1 MKRFVLPALPVA
13 LLVAC
18 SPSAVALQ
26 PGMWET
32 TIQFNS
38 VDLPGAS
45 PQELAQMRM
54 MMSRPQTHS
63 ACITPEQATNPLQ
76 RMMNSGA
83 DARACQFG
91 DSTFAA
97 GVIRV
102 HGSCQA
108 PGRGTAMTNMEG
120 SFNATTMQAT
130 ISSEIHP
137 PAGTPGPQSA
147 RMSGTLSAH
156 RTGDCPG

>member
-1 MKRFVLPALPVA
+1 MKRFVLPALPIA
-13 LLVAC
+13 LLAAC

-32 TIQFNS
+32 NVQFTS

-45 PQELAQMRM
+45 PQELGQMRAM
-54 MMSRPQTHS
+54 MARAQTH
-63 ACITPEQATNPLQ
+63 AECITPEQAANPMQ
-76 RMMNSGA
+76 RMMNQSG
-83 DARACQFG
+83 DAHNCQFG
-91 DSTFAA
+91 DSTFAG

-108 PGRGTAMTNMEG
+108 PGRGTAVTNMEG
-120 SFNATTMQAT
+120 SFTATTIQAS

-147 RMSGTLSAH
+147 RMSGRLSAH

>member
-1 MKRFVLPALPVA
+1 MKRFVLPALPMG
-13 LLVAC
+13 LLFAC
-18 SPSAVALQ
+18 SPSAIALQ

-32 TIQFNS
+32 TVQFAS

-45 PQELAQMRM
+45 PQELGQMRAM
-54 MMSRPQTHS
+54 MARPQTHS
-63 ACITPEQATNPLQ
+63 ECITPEQAANPMQ
-76 RMMNSGA
+76 RMMNQGG
-83 DARACQFG
+83 DAHACQFG
-91 DSTFAA
+91 QSTFAN

-108 PGRGTAMTNMEG
+108 PGRGTSITNMEG
-120 SFNATTMQAT
+120 SFTATTIQAS

>member
-1 MKRFVLPALPVA
+1 MKRFVPTALPLA

-32 TIQFNS
+32 TVQFNS

-45 PQELAQMRM
+45 PQELGAMRA

-63 ACITPEQATNPLQ
+63 ECITAEQAANPMQ
-76 RMMNSGA
+76 RMMNSSG
-83 DARACQFG
+83 DPHACQFG
-91 DSTFAA
+91 DSTFAN

-108 PGRGTAMTNMEG
+108 PGRGTAATNMEG
-120 SFNATTMQAT
+120 SFTATTIQAN

>member
-1 MKRFVLPALPVA
+1 MKRFALPALPVA

-32 TIQFNS
+32 TVQFGS

-45 PQELAQMRM
+45 PQELGAMRAMMAQ
-54 MMSRPQTHS
+54 PQTHS
-63 ACITPEQATNPLQ
+63 QCITPEQAANPMQ
-76 RMMNSGA
+76 RMMNQGG
-83 DARACQFG
+83 DAHACQFG

-108 PGRGTAMTNMEG
+108 PGRGTAITSMEG
-120 SFNATTMQAT
+120 SFTATTIQAT

-137 PAGTPGPQSA
+137 PAGTRGPQSA
-147 RMSGTLSAH
+147 RMTGTLSAH

>member
-1 MKRFVLPALPVA
+1 MKRFVLPALPAA
-13 LLVAC
+13 LLFAC
-18 SPSAVALQ
+18 SPSDVSLQ

-32 TIQFNS
+32 TVQFNS

-63 ACITPEQATNPLQ
+63 ECITPEQAADPVQ
-76 RMMNSGA
+76 RMMNAGNSGN
-83 DARACQFG
+83 ACRFS
-91 DSTFAA
+91 DSTFAN

-108 PGRGTAMTNMEG
+108 QGRGTANTIMEG
-120 SFNATTMQAT
+120 SFTATTIQANIT
-130 ISSEIHP
+130 SEMHAP
-137 PAGTPGPQSA
+137 PGTQGPQSA
-147 RMSGTLSAH
+147 RMSGTMSAH